1 MVEVFFLI
9 KNGCG
14 EGLGLL
20 ANGKTRLFEIS
31 GREEKRGR
39 GLQAAFLAVA
49 VVSAVDNDDVVEEV
63 EAHGVAGGF
72 DLAGDAVV
80 LMTGLRVVAGVVVD
94 ERKGGGV
101 AKQCFAYNDAHVDG
115 RIAQPTV
122 GNTEWTDEAVVLIH
136 QQDPRFL
143 YVEVLHDGVHI
154 VVDGS
159 GTAEVWSLAH
169 FLSLASFTEF
179 TGGEQADGLSFADA
193 VVAAEVADA

>member
-1 MVEVFFLI
+1 M
-9 KNGCG
+9 
-14 EGLGLL
+14 L

-31 GREEKRGR
+31 GREAKRGR

-122 GNTEWTDEAVVLIH
+122 GNTE
-136 QQDPRFL
+136 
-143 YVEVLHDGVHI
+143 
-154 VVDGS
+154 
-159 GTAEVWSLAH
+159 
-169 FLSLASFTEF
+169 
-179 TGGEQADGLSFADA
+179 
-193 VVAAEVADA
+193 